1 MQKLACSAMVSMPL
15 LQCYNLLG
23 TALTKFLMLGL
34 VVFVLILG
42 NKKPRVPKELKY
54 FLVYAFTIPQ
64 IVAII
69 SGNTSELLGSYI
81 TLILFCATF
90 VCLLP
95 YLSLPRIKRYYRI
108 IVYIAVGVFVLQEMS
123 FVLIG
128 SRFGVLI
135 PFLDLYTGMPA
146 RDYLEHYQSF
156 ERSCSIFVEPS
167 HFAQYLA
174 PYLVLT
180 LNDYSQKGRFF
191 GVDAIIISVA
201 LLLARSGNGY
211 FLLASIWVV
220 HFLMCRISIKKKI
233 CIVLPLVVFLLI
245 YGIDYISKTDIG
257 SEVLERSEQLD
268 ADYSGD
274 KHSGTIRI
282 YRGLWVY
289 ATMDPVLKVFGV
301 GLGGVND
308 VIDNSPLNWSFA
320 EDHYV
325 NNASLF
331 MMAYGYIGCALLLLF
346 LVGLCSKS
354 VPGTIYI
361 IVAFVVLCFMESF
374 TFDSRMLLY
383 LLLPFALKNNEEIDA
398 FRASNILNVN
408 RDYRSLSKTL

>member
-1 MQKLACSAMVSMPL
+1 MQNLSCLALVSMPL
-15 LQCYNLLG
+15 LQCYNILG

-34 VVFVLILG
+34 ILFFLFVG
-42 NKKPRVPKELKY
+42 NKRPQVPKQLKY

-64 IVAII
+64 IFAII
-69 SGNTSELLGSYI
+69 SGNTSEFLGSYI
-81 TLILFCATF
+81 TLILFSATF
-90 VCLLP
+90 VCLMP
-95 YLSLPRIKRYYRI
+95 YLSLSHIIRYYRV
-108 IVYIAVGVFVLQEMS
+108 IVYIAIGVFVLQEVS
-123 FVLIG
+123 FLVLG

-146 RDYLEHYQSF
+146 SDYLEHYQSF

-174 PYLVLT
+174 PYLALT
-180 LNDYSQKGRFF
+180 LNDYSKKRRFF
-191 GVDAIIISVA
+191 GIDAIIISVA

-220 HFLMCRISIKKKI
+220 HFLMCRISMLKKL
-233 CIVLPLVVFLLI
+233 CIVLPIVAFIII
-245 YGIDYISKTDIG
+245 YGFDYISKTDIG
-257 SEVLERSEQLD
+257 SEVLERTEQLD

-289 ATMDPVLKVFGV
+289 ATMAPVLKVFGV

-308 VIDNSPLNWSFA
+308 IIDNSPLSWSFA

-331 MMAYGYIGCALLLLF
+331 LMAFGYIGCALLLLF
-346 LVGLCSKS
+346 LVSLCSRA

-383 LLLPFALKNNEEIDA
+383 LLLPFALKNSDDIGA
-398 FRASNILNVN
+398 FS
-408 RDYRSLSKTL
+408 SLKHS